1 MLHHACGQQGAIDA
15 ERGRVNDDET
25 LGHSGQKT
33 LLTDIEY
40 DLCPATQ
47 EDIPAIGKL
56 CEMFAAESVRC
67 SSIILFIH
75 AY

>member
-33 LLTDIEY
+33 LLTDQADY
-40 DLCPATQ
+40 KPTLC
-47 EDIPAIGKL
+47 
-56 CEMFAAESVRC
+56 SVREDRQSRPYPC
-67 SSIILFIH
+67 PCHLPSRSMS
-75 AY
+75 YV